1 LHYGA
6 GKGITQAGKNG
17 RRNYQIRE
25 TRLVKKIIIISTTKN
40 NKDYECF

>member
-6 GKGITQAGKNG
+6 GKGITQAGKVG

-25 TRLVKKIIIISTTKN
+25 TRLVKNNNYYFEKSSQKIW
-40 NKDYECF
+40 